1 MRSKSGIMLSV
12 ALIAA
17 GALAVW
23 AAIAMWQ
30 PGAGSKLTLHDA
42 ERKVLSQ
49 YSGTITEIIPQ
60 GPAYI
65 IRLKSEQGLY
75 ELTVEG
81 EPAEIIGIRSLE
93 TYPSE
98 GPAATNTP
106 LPTGE
111 DPGTASPSPT
121 PSPSSGTGTE
131 APASNPSPSTAPT
144 KAPTGKPSSTPG
156 PSSPS
161 AKPTSN
167 PAILI
172 SEEEAI
178 ALALKKVPGTVKDV
192 DRENEGGRWYYFVE
206 IETKD
211 GREADVQLNA
221 ASGAIVSVTWDDDD
235 DDD

>member
-1 MRSKSGIMLSV
+1 MRLRRGRLLAV
-12 ALIAA
+12 LIAA
-17 GALAVW
+17 AGLALWAALA
-23 AAIAMWQ
+23 ILQ
-30 PGAGSKLTLHDA
+30 PGPGTRLTLVEA

-49 YSGTITEIIPQ
+49 YDGTIVEMTPK

-65 IRLKSEQGLY
+65 LQLKSEQGLY

-81 EPAEIIGIRSLE
+81 TPAQITGIRSLE
-93 TYPSE
+93 SYPSKE
-98 GPAATNTP
+98 PAGSQP
-106 LPTGE
+106 PQPTDE
-111 DPGTASPSPT
+111 VPGTASPTAAPSPT
-121 PSPSSGTGTE
+121 AGSGTE
-131 APASNPSPSTAPT
+131 APVSSP
-144 KAPTGKPSSTPG
+144 PSSPAPSQAATARPSATPG
-156 PSSPS
+156 ASSPS

-172 SEEEAI
+172 SEEKAV

-192 DRENEGGRWYYFVE
+192 DKENEGGRWYYFVE

-211 GREADVQLNA
+211 GREADVQVNA